1 MYSQHIL
8 IGHLYSL
15 TFTQATN
22 DIKRQELLDAEQI
35 KLQQM
40 QLDHDNI
47 VSSLRKD
54 INRLREELQKSHE
67 ETLKIK
73 DQAEMKSKQDAEVI
87 KDKEEL
93 NTALSRQIIAKD
105 TAVEQL
111 ERDKISTR
119 KEIEQVQ
126 SRLKELTLDGC
137 SLLEDGESNVRRK
150 ISLVGGLRLSTGE
163 I

>member
-1 MYSQHIL
+1 MIGL
-8 IGHLYSL
+8 IYLFTL
-15 TFTQATN
+15 TQATN
-22 DIKRQELLDAEQI
+22 DIKRQELFDAEQI

-47 VSSLRKD
+47 VSNLRED
-54 INRLREELQKSHE
+54 INRLREELQKSQE
-67 ETLKIK
+67 ETLNIK
-73 DQAEMKSKQDAEVI
+73 DQAEMKSKQDAEAI

-93 NTALSRQIIAKD
+93 NAALSRQIIAKD

-126 SRLKELTLDGC
+126 NRLKELTLDGC
-137 SLLEDGESNVRRK
+137 SLLEDGESNIRKK
-150 ISLVGGLRLSTGE
+150 ISLVGGLRLSTGK